1 MQLSQETRKKEKSR
15 LFLSERILISRG
27 ENGCP
32 SFQCFGISYLEITKR
47 LSENK
52 KEKKVAIEAR
62 GTKKRREKTQNKQ
75 GTRVAP
81 YGYSVI
87 RSETSGNAYL
97 EARRR

>member
-1 MQLSQETRKKEKSR
+1 M
-15 LFLSERILISRG
+15 
-27 ENGCP
+27 
-32 SFQCFGISYLEITKR
+32 EITKR

-75 GTRVAP
+75 GTRVP